1 MSYLLHSKK
10 ISYKIYTIDVIPNN
24 KKIYWN
30 CITDLRYGKIT
41 RNELLKWEGF
51 SDKQAKD
58 LGYKNPLK
66 MKTEF
71 LQILK
76 NLGIILK

>member
-1 MSYLLHSKK
+1 MGGAAGHMMHPFQCP
-10 ISYKIYTIDVIPNN
+10 DV
-24 KKIYWN
+24 K
-30 CITDLRYGKIT
+30 T
-41 RNELLKWEGF
+41 RNDLLKWDGF

-76 NLGIILK
+76 KMGFTFK